1 MQIRHLSEVKN
12 GRYVVAVDALD
23 EARIVGHA
31 MLDPMVLR
39 STAHIAQLT
48 IVVHA
53 GFEGRGIGR
62 ALMNHLIDWARG
74 EPSVQKV
81 ELRVRHEN
89 ERAIRLYRSLG
100 FSEEGR
106 FERRIKLAD
115 GRYLDDVAMALW
127 VGDQKE

>member
-1 MQIRHLSEVKN
+1 MRWMKRASSATRCLIRWSS
-12 GRYVVAVDALD
+12 
-23 EARIVGHA
+23 
-31 MLDPMVLR
+31 R